1 MCNVSAIEISAS
13 SPVSFD
19 HAMRIGL
26 NAARQ
31 ALPEITGAWI
41 SKSLMEPKADETLE
55 YTVAMWLTYDGSARA
70 SSFPA

>member
-19 HAMRIGL
+19 DALRIGL
-26 NAARQ
+26 NAAGQ
-31 ALPEITGAWI
+31 ALPEITSAWI

-55 YTVAMWLTYDGSARA
+55 YTIAMWLTYDGSARA